1 MIIARIRLVF
11 CAKRFKLLT
20 SIKLAIILSFD
31 IKSRKSSERI
41 KSIVVL
47 FVIITNYS
55 IESLTDPQ
63 IH

>member
-55 IESLTDPQ
+55 I
-63 IH
+63 